1 MINEQLIW
9 SIFFLPLASFIV
21 ISLIVRPFFNKYSF
35 VSGPIAIVSIGLSF
49 FLSVLAF
56 INVMFNKEK
65 DLVSEP
71 SKWLEVGN
79 FEFTVGILMDPLT
92 AIMLVT
98 VTGVSLMVQIYST
111 GYMKNPIKEDDH
123 DGPVELGIPV
133 YARYFAYMSLFT
145 ASMLGLVMAA
155 NIVQLFIFWELVGLC
170 SYLLIG
176 FWFHKPSAANA
187 AKKAF
192 LVTRVGD
199 VGFLIGI
206 LYLFYKTA
214 NNETGNFLEITT
226 INTYLPIAVGAT
238 AVTIITICLFI
249 GAMGKSGQFPLH
261 TWLPDAMEGPTPVS
275 ALIHA
280 ATMVTAGVFL
290 VARFFPIFASSETT
304 MAIVAIVGGFTAIFA
319 ASMGLV
325 SNDIKRVLAYSTVSQ
340 LGYMMLALGVGAYGP
355 AIFHLF
361 THAFFKALLFLG
373 SGSVNH
379 ATGTFDMRFM
389 GGLKNKMPITY
400 VTFLIGSLSLAGIFP
415 LSGFWSKDEI
425 LLNAFKSDAPI
436 ATFVFILAMIA
447 VFMTAFYMF
456 RALYMTFEGEF
467 KGGSDKDPD
476 AHPHGPV
483 HLTESPLSMVAPM
496 IILVIPAVII
506 GLISNAPYNMLGIEA
521 HWLSHMLEYSLP
533 KGMEN
538 LVHVEGANKFNIPL
552 AIFSSLIAISGIA
565 LAIALYKPN
574 PKLSFKYLD
583 KFNQVHRILINKF
596 YIDEL
601 YEGILVKKVYYNGI
615 ANISNWFDKY
625 IVDTLVVISGWIAI
639 NIGAVLRQF
648 HNGQTQTYATIT
660 SLGII
665 AILIMFIFGN

>member
-425 LLNAFKSDAPI
+425 LLNAFKSDDPI

>member
-111 GYMKNPIKEDDH
+111 GYMKNPIKDDDH
-123 DGPVELGIPV
+123 DGPAELGIPV

-425 LLNAFKSDAPI
+425 LLNAFKSDDPI